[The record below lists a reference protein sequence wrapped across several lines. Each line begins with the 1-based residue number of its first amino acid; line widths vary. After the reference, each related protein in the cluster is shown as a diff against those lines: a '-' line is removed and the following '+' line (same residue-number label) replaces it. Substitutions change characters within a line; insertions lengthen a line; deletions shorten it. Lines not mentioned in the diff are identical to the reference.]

1 MSNTTGGPSPTG
13 RGSGG
18 DGPDKTRQNHHA
30 VPQPTISNQQLLVLD
45 TSLLPP
51 LEEDQARQLAI
62 VQIEFA
68 RDVSNLAAAA
78 YQRVL
83 ETLTTRQG

>member
-18 DGPDKTRQNHHA
+18 DGPDKTRQKHHA
-30 VPQPTISNQQLLVLD
+30 GPQPTISNQQLLVLD